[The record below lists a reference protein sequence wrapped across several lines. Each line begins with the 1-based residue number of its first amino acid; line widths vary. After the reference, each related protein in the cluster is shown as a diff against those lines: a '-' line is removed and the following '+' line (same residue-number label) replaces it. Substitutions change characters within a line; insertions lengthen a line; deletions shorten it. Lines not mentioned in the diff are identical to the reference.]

1 MSRYLRAR
9 LVLLVAF
16 VFAVMADPVSSVA
29 YAVEAALRAL
39 HGDLALLIPTM
50 GLVVAIIALVIV
62 NYQQLIARYPQG
74 GGASAAAGEA
84 FGDRWAFVPI
94 GALIVDFVLTIAISI
109 AAGASA
115 VISYLPALASWRL
128 PLALG
133 LVLVVGA
140 LTWFGHH
147 ARLLFAVM
155 TIAFIVVAATVLIY
169 GLTATA
175 HPVGTITTT
184 AGHRS
189 LLAVALAFPVA
200 MALATGVEA
209 PSSAIAQLGQLD
221 DTGRRR
227 FGAITLWLTL
237 GIVGTITM
245 GMAIEAYHLQIGIP
259 PADSTQIAELARAA
273 APPAVFTAFQLLTAL
288 LLLSAAS
295 SSFQAGPGLL
305 KALARRPDHSGDTV
319 GVLPPVLGRINDHH
333 APYWGWWCSSVAS
346 AAVVALAGGR
356 GQELV
361 LFYAV
366 SVFLS
371 FLAGLLAMARF
382 SLLDRRAGLL
392 VLNVTGAVVV
402 GFTLIINLAR
412 GAPLVS
418 LAAALLVAAMLYVN
432 EGRQAPRYPQCCRPG
447 RGRRRARLIRP
458 FIDEWTLKPT
468 VASAGRNGAIAKIAR

>member
-1 MSRYLRAR
+1 
-9 LVLLVAF
+9 
-16 VFAVMADPVSSVA
+16 VFA
-29 YAVEAALRAL
+29 
-39 HGDLALLIPTM
+39 
-50 GLVVAIIALVIV
+50 
-62 NYQQLIARYPQG
+62 
-74 GGASAAAGEA
+74 
-84 FGDRWAFVPI
+84 
-94 GALIVDFVLTIAISI
+94 
-109 AAGASA
+109 
-115 VISYLPALASWRL
+115 
-128 PLALG
+128 
-133 LVLVVGA
+133 
-140 LTWFGHH
+140 
-147 ARLLFAVM
+147 
-155 TIAFIVVAATVLIY
+155 
-169 GLTATA
+169 
-175 HPVGTITTT
+175 
-184 AGHRS
+184 
-189 LLAVALAFPVA
+189 
-200 MALATGVEA
+200 
-209 PSSAIAQLGQLD
+209 
-221 DTGRRR
+221 
-227 FGAITLWLTL
+227 
-237 GIVGTITM
+237 
-245 GMAIEAYHLQIGIP
+245 
-259 PADSTQIAELARAA
+259 
-273 APPAVFTAFQLLTAL
+273 AFQLVTAL

-333 APYWGWWCSSVAS
+333 APYWGVVVFIVAS
-346 AAVVALAGGR
+346 AAVVALAGGCD
-356 GQELV
+356 QELV

-392 VLNVTGAVVV
+392 ALNVTGAVVV